1 MAKRRE
7 TRLLANNMLEV
18 ECAHCGALLHLE
30 VSQEETHECP
40 FCEFLCEFLIDA
52 EQEEVLTSSRW
63 N

>member
-1 MAKRRE
+1 MTKKRRE

-30 VSQEETHECP
+30 SQEEIHECP
-40 FCEFLCEFLIDA
+40 FCEFLIDL
-52 EQEEVLTSSRW
+52 EREEVLTSSRW